1 MKICMQKGKA
11 MLYREALNKAI
22 DEAMAADESVVVL
35 GEDVGLY
42 GGSYRVTEGLVAK
55 YGEKRL
61 IDTPIAEL
69 SIVGNAVGMAIGGL
83 RPVAEIMTANF
94 ALLAFDQIINH
105 MAKYRYMSAGKITL
119 PMVVRFPQGV
129 SRQLAAQHSEN
140 YEQMLAAVPGLSV
153 FAASDVNYAY
163 HALKYAIMSD
173 DPIVFIEHELL
184 YNKKGDVD
192 FDADVDPFKARVI
205 KEGNDMTIVSYLKT
219 LDDVMEAVPK
229 IEEKLGKSCEVI
241 DLCSLNPVDYA
252 TLEASLKKTSAIVV
266 VEEDHKTG
274 GFGAQI
280 VSWAAEEMF
289 YSLDAPPLR
298 IAGADVPIPYNRTL
312 ELASIPTVDK
322 IAEQIIAWGEKNGL

>member
-1 MKICMQKGKA
+1 
-11 MLYREALNKAI
+11 MLYREALNRAI
-22 DEAMAADESVVVL
+22 DETMENDETVVVL

-55 YGEKRL
+55 YGTTRL
-61 IDTPIAEL
+61 VDTPIAEL

-129 SRQLAAQHSEN
+129 SRQLAAQHSES
-140 YEQMLAAVPGLSV
+140 YEQMLAAVPGLTV
-153 FAASDVNYAY
+153 LAAGDVNYAY

-173 DPIVFIEHELL
+173 DPVVFIEHELL
-184 YNKKGDVD
+184 YTKKGEVDVD
-192 FDADVDPFKARVI
+192 TPVDPLKARIVKTGSDI
-205 KEGNDMTIVSYLKT
+205 TIVSYLKMV
-219 LDDVMEAVPK
+219 DDVMQAVPE
-229 IEEKLGKSCEVI
+229 IEKKLGKRCEVI
-241 DLCSLNPVDYA
+241 DLCALNPVDYA
-252 TLEASLKKTSAIVV
+252 TLETSLKKTGNIVV

-274 GFGAQI
+274 GYGAQI
-280 VSWAAEEMF
+280 VSWAAETMF

-298 IAGADVPIPYNRTL
+298 IAGEDVPIPYNRTL
-312 ELASIPTVDK
+312 ELASIPTPDK
-322 IAEQIIAWGEKNGL
+322 IVERIVAWGKNNGL

>member
-1 MKICMQKGKA
+1 

-22 DEAMAADESVVVL
+22 DEAMAADDTVVVL

-94 ALLAFDQIINH
+94 ALLSFDQIINH

-129 SRQLAAQHSEN
+129 SRQLAAQHSES
-140 YEQMLAAVPGLSV
+140 YEQMLSAVPGLIV
-153 FAASDVNYAY
+153 LAAGDVNYAY

-173 DPIVFIEHELL
+173 DPVVFIEHELL
-184 YNKKGDVD
+184 YNKKGEVNMN
-192 FDADVDPFKARVI
+192 ADIDPLKARVA
-205 KEGNDMTIVSYLKT
+205 KEGKDITIVSYLKM

-229 IEEKLGKSCEVI
+229 IESKLKKSCEVI
-241 DLCSLNPVDYA
+241 DLCSLNPIDYD
-252 TLEASLKKTSAIVV
+252 TLKASIEKTGTVVV

-274 GFGAQI
+274 GYGAQI
-280 VSWAAEEMF
+280 VSWAAEEIF

-312 ELASIPTVDK
+312 ELASIPTPDT
-322 IAEQIIAWGEKNGL
+322 ITSQIIERGKKNGL